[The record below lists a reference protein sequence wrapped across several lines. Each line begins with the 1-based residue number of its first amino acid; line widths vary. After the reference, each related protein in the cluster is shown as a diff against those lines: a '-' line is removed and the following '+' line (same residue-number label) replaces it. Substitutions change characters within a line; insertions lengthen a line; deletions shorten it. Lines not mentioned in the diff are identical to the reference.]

1 MKKEKTPILMGKGDC
16 KIIMHHLTFNGAQ
29 NTFSG
34 KDAIELGKELKKAKL
49 VETEDLP
56 ADVVRLN
63 SKVTIK
69 DEKEGRLLELVVV
82 TPDKADIKQR
92 KISVL
97 SPIGTALIG
106 FCKGHKLKWKVPSGI
121 KSFTILEVTA
131 PSL

>member
-1 MKKEKTPILMGKGDC
+1 MKKEKTPIIMAKNDY
-16 KIIMHHLTFNGAQ
+16 KIIMHHLTFNVGEKR
-29 NTFSG
+29 FSG
-34 KDAIELGKELKKAKL
+34 KDVDDLEKELKKAK
-49 VETEDLP
+49 VIDSDKMP
-56 ADVVRLN
+56 PDVVRLN
-63 SKVTIK
+63 SRVTIR
-69 DEKEGRLLELVVV
+69 DEKEGRMMELMVV

>member
-1 MKKEKTPILMGKGDC
+1 MAKSDYKA
-16 KIIMHHLTFNGAQ
+16 IMHHLTYNGGQ

-34 KDAIELGKELKKAKL
+34 KDVIELGKELKKAKL
-49 VETEDLP
+49 VEAEDLP
-56 ADVVRLN
+56 LDVVRLN
-63 SKVTIK
+63 SRVTIK

-106 FCKGHKLKWKVPSGI
+106 FCKGHKLNWKVPSGT
-121 KSFTILEVTA
+121 KSFTILEVMP